1 MCESCICRRFT
12 SPFFLITRLQ
22 HRKSGRSRA
31 SSRKSGLSQKERV
44 AISDLSSWGSDEDE
58 EGSEKAVAVADQS
71 KTATAAASPKGG
83 MTHSKGVMDL
93 SKFLRSD
100 DDGDDNKNDEGEDA
114 DDGASRKIEGA
125 PVI

>member
-1 MCESCICRRFT
+1 M
-12 SPFFLITRLQ
+12 
-22 HRKSGRSRA
+22 
-31 SSRKSGLSQKERV
+31 
-44 AISDLSSWGSDEDE
+44 
-58 EGSEKAVAVADQS
+58 ADQRES
-71 KTATAAASPKGG
+71 AAAAAASPKGG

-100 DDGDDNKNDEGEDA
+100 DDGDDDNKNDEGEDA